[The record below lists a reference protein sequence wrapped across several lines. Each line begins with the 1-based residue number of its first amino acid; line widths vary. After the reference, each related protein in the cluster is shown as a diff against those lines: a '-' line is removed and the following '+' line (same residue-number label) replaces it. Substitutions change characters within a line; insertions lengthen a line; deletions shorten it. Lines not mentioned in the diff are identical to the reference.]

1 MSGCRRATGAKARV
15 EPLKVA
21 PGAGRW
27 RIQRE
32 AGLLPPLGIGKRTR
46 GSWGCTTVLGVP
58 VAIFRIRPGTLDYMW
73 LPLRDE
79 IREMPDGSW
88 RGRGLLLGRE
98 YCRFRMVPEKG
109 TR

>member
-1 MSGCRRATGAKARV
+1 VADPARGGPVASSRHRQAHQSVLGLHHRA
-15 EPLKVA
+15 
-21 PGAGRW
+21 
-27 RIQRE
+27 
-32 AGLLPPLGIGKRTR
+32 R
-46 GSWGCTTVLGVP
+46 GSRR
-58 VAIFRIRPGTLDYMW
+58 IFRIRPGTLDYMW

-79 IREMPDGSW
+79 IRDMPDGSW

>member
-1 MSGCRRATGAKARV
+1 M
-15 EPLKVA
+15 KVA

-27 RIQRE
+27 RIRCE
-32 AGLLPPLGIGKRTR
+32 EGLLPPLGIGKHTR
-46 GSWGCTTVLGVP
+46 ASWGCTTVLGVP

-79 IREMPDGSW
+79 IREMPDGSR

>member
-1 MSGCRRATGAKARV
+1 
-15 EPLKVA
+15 VA
-21 PGAGRW
+21 DP
-27 RIQRE
+27 
-32 AGLLPPLGIGKRTR
+32 TR
-46 GSWGCTTVLGVP
+46 GGPVASSRHRQAHQSVLGLHHVLGVP

-79 IREMPDGSW
+79 IRELPDGSW